1 MVYCVVKGEIHVNM
15 MIVVEASEMS
25 TVRGNA
31 EIVCEFSQE

>member
-15 MIVVEASEMS
+15 MIVVKASEMS
-25 TVRGNA
+25 TVRGNV